1 VLPYVDVDPHSISY
15 RLGLAQMP
23 FHSVPCAPQLAIEE
37 TLETPGFARIM
48 EDKMTPREIPGLA
61 QHVLETQGEEGPV
74 GAAEHRA
81 HVKQAEEL
89 KKGKRMVGNTT
100 TTTIIIIIT
109 TTTTATI
116 STTTTTTTNN
126 NNNDNKKAKQ
136 AGKKTKKAEKAVK
149 KTKKAEKAEK
159 AEKAADAKPT
169 AEDVSIASA
178 TSLAKIMM
186 RGMDKSAKGDINV
199 GTYKIFPKKERN
211 CRILQLK
218 LDGKVLCQVVESQF
232 GAGLAMAA
240 VVALR
245 ECHKLGYPKSQ
256 LELGKKFAVKTL
268 RETGGLDVAL

>member
-1 VLPYVDVDPHSISY
+1 
-15 RLGLAQMP
+15 M
-23 FHSVPCAPQLAIEE
+23 
-37 TLETPGFARIM
+37 
-48 EDKMTPREIPGLA
+48 
-61 QHVLETQGEEGPV
+61 
-74 GAAEHRA
+74 
-81 HVKQAEEL
+81 
-89 KKGKRMVGNTT
+89 
-100 TTTIIIIIT
+100 
-109 TTTTATI
+109 
-116 STTTTTTTNN
+116 
-126 NNNDNKKAKQ
+126 
-136 AGKKTKKAEKAVK
+136 KKTKKAE
-149 KTKKAEKAEK
+149 TAEK